1 MSRSWLFGERN
12 ISVFRVFTRNSSWLR
27 AQGRFR
33 RSLSLILGTRFSMT
47 VPAMTII
54 PTLTSAKEIFFF
66 IGHSKPAATSS
77 ASCRRALPGKSRRRN
92 FEHGFDHGPFQR
104 MATTRQSG
112 NLTRVRGELKPSK
125 KAQAE
130 RWPLQQ
136 PVIIA
141 LSFLLNRQV
150 WE

>member
-1 MSRSWLFGERN
+1 M
-12 ISVFRVFTRNSSWLR
+12 
-27 AQGRFR
+27 A
-33 RSLSLILGTRFSMT
+33 LGTCAVDCTRREQRCGQPCVHAEFQRT
-47 VPAMTII
+47 RR
-54 PTLTSAKEIFFF
+54 LN
-66 IGHSKPAATSS
+66 SKPAATSS
-77 ASCRRALPGKSRRRN
+77 ASSCRALPGKSRRRN

-150 WE
+150 WEASSPAAASAAREYPNSSGAAKSIHSSSSK